1 MANRHP
7 HLRKKHIVGADAID
21 RMDTVGGFHHDGP
34 YEATLLGRNMSYT
47 NSPVEAVSTT
57 NEEALRATPR
67 EMIKDSVEKHRP
79 LDGVAMV
86 PPGMEDR
93 YGNVYHYQE
102 GTDMMVENS
111 PEGGA
116 YKRWPGVVCPLSM
129 HCIPQPMLTHSPA
142 IPPRR
147 PQRQRRALI
156 FPRKSPQATQTP
168 LPTRIRRQQRHRND
182 YTRPPTATDERR
194 RPVEARE

>member
-34 YEATLLGRNMSYT
+34 YEATLLARNMSST

-57 NEEALRATPR
+57 NEEALKATPR

-93 YGNVYHYQE
+93 YGNVYDYQE

-116 YKRWPGVVCPLSM
+116 YKRWPGVVCP
-129 HCIPQPMLTHSPA
+129 PQDALHSPTNA
-142 IPPRR
+142 NTLTSNTSPKTSKAKASPLIPSKKPSSNTNFT
-147 PQRQRRALI
+147 PDTH
-156 FPRKSPQATQTP
+156 PKATTP
-168 LPTRIRRQQRHRND
+168 SK
-182 YTRPPTATDERR
+182 
-194 RPVEARE
+194 